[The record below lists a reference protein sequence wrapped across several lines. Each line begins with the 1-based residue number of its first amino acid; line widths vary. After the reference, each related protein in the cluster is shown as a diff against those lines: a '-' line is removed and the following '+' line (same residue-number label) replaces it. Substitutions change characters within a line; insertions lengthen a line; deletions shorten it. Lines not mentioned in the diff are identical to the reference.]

1 MRTYGRISP
10 ETQPVTYNL
19 DLSSWA
25 ASGLSLTTGQ
35 TDPNNGTQ
43 AILFTATG
51 TSPAVFSPGTAIP
64 QNAGAYY
71 SLESKPQGALWVSF
85 VLDYLNSSG
94 TVVAS
99 DTFNYNYTTL
109 EVVSSALNGATF
121 YMSASNG
128 WYTATITLPSLF
140 LANVVGTQLEYWP
153 VGLQPG
159 YVTYGASA
167 LGYAGDYTITP
178 NTWTEVTTDANGY
191 NDNVYLTTLAQVLQL
206 NLGESPFYANYGI
219 PQQQTIV
226 TQVMPDFYVSQIN
239 SLMSPYFAS
248 LMINRTSSN
257 PPTYAVNV
265 ITHNGAIINTEIAT

>member
-1 MRTYGRISP
+1 MRTYGIIS
-10 ETQPVTYNL
+10 TAQPVTY
-19 DLSSWA
+19 DLGLSTWA

-35 TDPNNGTQ
+35 PDPNGGTS
-43 AILFTATG
+43 AILFTANG
-51 TSPAVFSPGTAIP
+51 TSPATFSPGIAVP
-64 QNAGAYY
+64 QDAGAYY
-71 SLESKPQGALWVSF
+71 SLESKPQGAPWVSF
-85 VLDYLNSSG
+85 VLDYLDASG

-99 DTFNYNYTTL
+99 DTFHYNYTSGQ
-109 EVVSSALNGATF
+109 VVSTALNGATF
-121 YMSASNG
+121 YMTRLQG

-153 VGLQPG
+153 VGLYPG

-167 LGYAGDYTITP
+167 IGYAGDYTIVP
-178 NTWTEVTTDANGY
+178 STWTEVTTDANGY

-239 SLMSPYFAS
+239 SLMTPYFAS
-248 LMINRTSSN
+248 LMINRTASY
-257 PPTYAVNV
+257 PPTYAVTA